1 MIVYQ
6 CLLFCSK
13 FNAEAYRLYFQ
24 LTFRMRAKR
33 CDRVLC
39 DDSSLTALTARQIKE
54 LKKRNAQLEE
64 ENLILKKPLRYSRL
78 AQTKMERLYNTT
90 YQGGTTSKRF
100 YDYIKDILIPNLKK
114 R

>member
-1 MIVYQ
+1 
-6 CLLFCSK
+6 
-13 FNAEAYRLYFQ
+13 
-24 LTFRMRAKR
+24 MRAKR
-33 CDRVLC
+33 YDRVLC

-64 ENLILKKPLRYSRL
+64 ENLILKKPLRYSRP

>member
-64 ENLILKKPLRYSRL
+64 ENLILKNAIAIFTPRS
-78 AQTKMERLYNTT
+78 
-90 YQGGTTSKRF
+90 G
-100 YDYIKDILIPNLKK
+100 KD
-114 R
+114 